1 MDSRSPSESSSSS
14 AESSTPPNGVANSGR
29 SGASDARSV
38 KPVKHGGT
46 NIEAVRAFPKCER
59 RISMYVGQS
68 RTGKTHLALVHASRE
83 TDGRPT
89 LIIDSM
95 GADNFSGDSP
105 HRVATVSEAVGRVFG
120 QGGHAIVTPWS
131 DDEGDVLFEAAADL
145 GHAHIIIDESSR
157 WLSGRT
163 GGGPLARL
171 LRAAS
176 HRQLTVKLTTQHFSA
191 DAPAFL
197 FNCEAAFY
205 LFRTGS
211 FRARARLA
219 EEFEEPDLPDLV
231 KDLPDRVCVR
241 FPR

>member
-1 MDSRSPSESSSSS
+1 
-14 AESSTPPNGVANSGR
+14 
-29 SGASDARSV
+29 
-38 KPVKHGGT
+38 
-46 NIEAVRAFPKCER
+46 
-59 RISMYVGQS
+59 MYVGQS
-68 RTGKTHLALVHASRE
+68 RTGKTHLALVHAARE

-89 LIIDSM
+89 LIVDSM
-95 GADNFSGDSP
+95 GADNFSSDSP

-145 GHAHIIIDESSR
+145 GHAHIVIDESSR

-205 LFRTGS
+205 IFRTAS
-211 FRARARLA
+211 HRARARLA
-219 EEFEEPDLPDLV
+219 EEFEEPGLPDLV